1 MKTNKMKVEIWS
13 DVTCPFCYIGKRNFE
28 SAVSQFKGID
38 GVEIIWKSYE
48 LAPGFKTEPAKNVHQ
63 FLAEHKGISLEQSI
77 RISDQVADIAK
88 QVGLVYNFHKAIPAN
103 SFKAHRFLH
112 LAKNR
117 NLQDKA
123 KESLLEAYFTDG
135 RNIDDIPTL
144 IALGKEIGL
153 DSTEVRNG
161 LESDQYA
168 DEVNQ
173 DIFEAKQQGVTS
185 VPSFVFDKKL
195 KVSGAQNSKI
205 FLELLEKTFAEW
217 RIENS
222 EANLIVTDGQSCT
235 IDGGCN

>member
-1 MKTNKMKVEIWS
+1 MKTKMRVEIWS

-28 SAVSQFKGID
+28 SALSEFKGTESI
-38 GVEIIWKSYE
+38 EIIWKSYE
-48 LAPGFKTEPAKNVHQ
+48 LAPGFKTDAAKNVHQ
-63 FLAEHKGISLEQSI
+63 FLAAHKEISLEQSI
-77 RISDQVADIAK
+77 RISDQVADIAR

-103 SFKAHRFLH
+103 SFNAHRLLH
-112 LAKNR
+112 LSKNLK
-117 NLQDKA
+117 LQDKA

-144 IALGKEIGL
+144 IALGEEIGL
-153 DSTEVRNG
+153 DSTEVKNG

-195 KVSGAQNSKI
+195 TVSGAQNSKT

-217 RIENS
+217 RIENP
-222 EANLIVTDGQSCT
+222 EANFIVTDEQSCT
-235 IDGGCN
+235 INGACN

>member
-1 MKTNKMKVEIWS
+1 MKPNKMKVEIWS

-28 SAVSQFKGID
+28 SALSQFKDTD
-38 GVEIIWKSYE
+38 GVEIIWKSFE
-48 LAPGFKTEPAKNVHQ
+48 LAPGFKTEPAKNMHQ

-77 RISDQVADIAK
+77 TISDQVADIARE
-88 QVGLVYNFHKAIPAN
+88 VGLVYNFHKAIPVN
-103 SFKAHRFLH
+103 SFNAHRFLH
-112 LAKNR
+112 LAKNLK
-117 NLQDKA
+117 LQDKA

-144 IALGKEIGL
+144 IALGGEIGL
-153 DSTEVRNG
+153 DSTEVKNG

-195 KVSGAQNSKI
+195 TVSGAQNSKT

-217 RIENS
+217 RVENP
-222 EANLIVTDGQSCT
+222 EANLIVTDEQSCT

>member
-1 MKTNKMKVEIWS
+1 MRVEIWS

-28 SAVSQFKGID
+28 SALSEFKGTESI
-38 GVEIIWKSYE
+38 EIIWKSYE
-48 LAPGFKTEPAKNVHQ
+48 LAPGFKTDAAKNVHQ
-63 FLAEHKGISLEQSI
+63 FLAAHKEISLEQSI
-77 RISDQVADIAK
+77 RISDQVADIAR

-103 SFKAHRFLH
+103 SFNAHRLLH
-112 LAKNR
+112 LSKNLK
-117 NLQDKA
+117 LQDKA

-144 IALGKEIGL
+144 IALGEEIGL
-153 DSTEVRNG
+153 DSTEVKNV

-185 VPSFVFDKKL
+185 VPTFVFDKKL
-195 KVSGAQNSKI
+195 KVSGAQNSKT

-217 RIENS
+217 RIENP
-222 EANLIVTDGQSCT
+222 EANFIVTDEQSCT
-235 IDGGCN
+235 INGACN

>member
-1 MKTNKMKVEIWS
+1 MKTKMRVEIWS

-28 SAVSQFKGID
+28 SALSEFKGTESI
-38 GVEIIWKSYE
+38 EIIWKSYE
-48 LAPGFKTEPAKNVHQ
+48 LAPGFKTDAAKNVHQ
-63 FLAEHKGISLEQSI
+63 FLAAHKEISLEQSI
-77 RISDQVADIAK
+77 RISDQVADIAR

-103 SFKAHRFLH
+103 SFNAHRLLH
-112 LAKNR
+112 LSKNLK
-117 NLQDKA
+117 LQDKA

-144 IALGKEIGL
+144 IALGGEIGL
-153 DSTEVRNG
+153 DSTEVKNG

-195 KVSGAQNSKI
+195 TVSGAQNSKT

-217 RIENS
+217 RVENP
-222 EANLIVTDGQSCT
+222 EANLIVTDEQSCT

>member
-1 MKTNKMKVEIWS
+1 MA
-13 DVTCPFCYIGKRNFE
+13 R
-28 SAVSQFKGID
+28 
-38 GVEIIWKSYE
+38 
-48 LAPGFKTEPAKNVHQ
+48 
-63 FLAEHKGISLEQSI
+63 
-77 RISDQVADIAK
+77 
-88 QVGLVYNFHKAIPAN
+88 QVGLVYNFHKAIPVN
-103 SFKAHRFLH
+103 SFNAHRFLH
-112 LAKNR
+112 LAKNLK
-117 NLQDKA
+117 LQDKA

-144 IALGKEIGL
+144 IALGGEIGL
-153 DSTEVRNG
+153 DSTEVKNG

-195 KVSGAQNSKI
+195 TVSGAQNSKT

-217 RIENS
+217 RVENP
-222 EANLIVTDGQSCT
+222 EANLIVTDEQSCT